1 MVSARLSFS
10 LICSLVTHLVRSQD
24 LNNTVIGISFVPGTH
39 DIDFDADSRALID
52 KDRLAQVPMTDAE
65 RKERLRDLLT
75 KQTYEAAKL
84 ENSLR
89 ANEIDSVNDKL
100 NVSEIFFVIQLL
112 LNCHKSS

>member
-1 MVSARLSFS
+1 
-10 LICSLVTHLVRSQD
+10 
-24 LNNTVIGISFVPGTH
+24 
-39 DIDFDADSRALID
+39 
-52 KDRLAQVPMTDAE
+52 MTDAE

-84 ENSLR
+84 ENNLR

-100 NVSEIFFVIQLL
+100 NVSEIFFLIQLL